1 MLTPTK
7 RGSFRQQFAE
17 VLADMESVLKR
28 QGRSLAVTAQ
38 TLFLQD
44 AADQSVCEH
53 MVREHFGGSLPI
65 TNYVH
70 QPPCCGAAIAV
81 EAWAIG
87 GDAVKLERFSEYT
100 IGIEYDGVRR
110 IYCAGIKPNPACGGV
125 YAQASD
131 ALHRLR
137 AALTEARTDFYHV
150 VRTWFYLGSIT
161 ELEGD
166 VQRYQ
171 ELNRART
178 EYYRDVQFCCSLL
191 KANAPRGVYP
201 ASTGIGTAGRDL
213 VVGCVALE
221 TQRPDVF
228 LLPLENPQ
236 QTPAY
241 AYHPKYSSQSPKF
254 SRAIALITGEHMTT
268 WVSGTASIVNS
279 ESQHPDD
286 IVKQTQQTV
295 DNIERLISPEN
306 FNLHRMEGGATL
318 KDMAKIRVY
327 VKRPED
333 YRKCRAICE
342 RRFGNVPAVYAVADI
357 CRPELLV
364 EIEGMVFSG
373 TVNPL
378 HRTGVCPV

>member
-7 RGSFRQQFAE
+7 RGAFREQFAE
-17 VLADMESVLKR
+17 VLADIESVLSR
-28 QGRSLAVTAQ
+28 QGRPLQVTAQ
-38 TLFLQD
+38 TVFLQNPK
-44 AADQSVCEH
+44 DQIACDRMMH
-53 MVREHFGGSLPI
+53 EHFGANLPI

-70 QPPCCGAAIAV
+70 QPPCCGAAVAV

-87 GDAVKLERFSEYT
+87 GEVVRIERFGERT

-110 IYCAGIKPNPACGGV
+110 VYCADIKPSPGCSGV
-125 YAQASD
+125 YMQAMD
-131 ALHRLR
+131 ALLRLR
-137 AALTEARTDFYHV
+137 TTLGEARTDFCHV

-161 ELEGD
+161 DLEGD

-171 ELNRART
+171 ELNRARADC
-178 EYYRDVQFCCSLL
+178 YRDVPFCCALL
-191 KANAPRGVYP
+191 KGNAPRGVCP
-201 ASTGIGTAGRDL
+201 ASTGIGTTGDGL
-213 VVGCVALE
+213 VVSCVALE
-221 TQRPDVF
+221 TKRPDAF

-254 SRAIALITGEHMTT
+254 TRALALITGEHMTT

-286 IVKQTQQTV
+286 IIKQTEQAV

-306 FNLHRMEGGATL
+306 FHLHRMEGGATL
-318 KDMAKIRVY
+318 KDLAKIRVY

-333 YRKCRAICE
+333 YHKCRTVCE
-342 RRFGNVPAVYAVADI
+342 KRFGNVPAVYAFADI

-364 EIEGMVFSG
+364 EIEGMVFSRAG
-373 TVNPL
+373 GPL
-378 HRTGVCPV
+378 ARV